1 MKKIVIAGAN
11 SFVASHFAH
20 ELLNQGIEVV
30 ALVRKSSHQSP
41 KERMLKALED
51 TGLSTPKNL
60 DRLTVHDYVLTEP
73 DFRMN
78 REVLEG
84 LFEGTTDYFHFAASL
99 KFDFQSRDEILETN
113 VEGLR
118 QALQLFHRYASADN
132 RFLFISTAYS
142 CGIFKGTF
150 KEQFYPDEEVSA
162 FRNYYEQSK
171 RLAENV
177 LRKYQEQYG
186 IRAHVI
192 RLSQVVGD
200 SQTGVTR
207 THYGIF
213 DFARRIHDLA
223 REYPDQ
229 TIRII
234 ADPDSTQNIIP
245 IDTVVQDLIHLVQ
258 QEDIPKILNFVS
270 KSPVENRRIIR
281 FISQLLPIDLIP
293 YKEIDHNDLNEL
305 EKMVLAGMAFTGNYI
320 DTNIDFDTC
329 ERDKIISGHT
339 REVSDDS
346 LFRMLEYYL
355 DHILISD
362 ALKNES

>member
-11 SFVASHFAH
+11 SFVASHFVH

-41 KERMLKALED
+41 TERMHKALED
-51 TGLSTPKNL
+51 TVLGTPQNL
-60 DRLTVHDYVLTEP
+60 NLLTVHNYALTEP
-73 DFRMN
+73 DFSMN
-78 REVLEG
+78 PEVLKG
-84 LFEGTTDYFHFAASL
+84 LFEENTDYFHFAASL
-99 KFDFQSRDEILETN
+99 KFDYQSRDEILETN
-113 VEGLR
+113 VDGL
-118 QALQLFHRYASADN
+118 QNALQLFHQYASGDS
-132 RFLFISTAYS
+132 RFFFISTAYS
-142 CGIFKGTF
+142 CGIFRGTF
-150 KEQFYPDEEVSA
+150 KEQFYPDEEISE

-177 LRKYQEQYG
+177 LQNYQDQHG

-213 DFARRIHDLA
+213 DFARRIHDLSK
-223 REYPDQ
+223 EYPGQ

-234 ADPDSTQNIIP
+234 ADPDSTQNLIP
-245 IDTVVQDLIHLVQ
+245 IDIVVQDLIQLVH

-270 KSPVENRRIIR
+270 ESPVANQRIIQ
-281 FISQLLPIDLIP
+281 FISQLLPVELIP
-293 YKEIDHNDLNEL
+293 HKEIDHNELNEL

-320 DTNIDFDTC
+320 DTNIDFDTSQ
-329 ERDKIISGHT
+329 RDKIISGQA

-355 DHILISD
+355 DHILISN